1 MFYCYGWVRWVVMKD
16 QMSLWAAYNSRDYRK
31 HLSDNV
37 QIALLE
43 REKSF
48 TRIRKYRKWSV
59 SLEYI
64 TTIKNDDSDAVVV
77 MKRSNVRGA
86 KGISQYNY
94 ILMERRVRW
103 KSHARC
109 GSGEKIEIISKSYL
123 STSLALAAD
132 AAREGDNTKCAMYVE
147 NIAEVFFPV
156 DGADDPV
163 WPNAWFDFF
172 EMGMYNHPQ
181 AMTSLRHSSWRLAT
195 KFWLYWNKLTQLKI
209 LWTDNSIFGM
219 IG

>member
-1 MFYCYGWVRWVVMKD
+1 MKD

-48 TRIRKYRKWSV
+48 TRIREYRKWSV

-86 KGISQYNY
+86 KGISQYVNT
-94 ILMERRVRW
+94 
-103 KSHARC
+103 
-109 GSGEKIEIISKSYL
+109 L
-123 STSLALAAD
+123 S
-132 AAREGDNTKCAMYVE
+132 
-147 NIAEVFFPV
+147 
-156 DGADDPV
+156 
-163 WPNAWFDFF
+163 
-172 EMGMYNHPQ
+172 
-181 AMTSLRHSSWRLAT
+181 
-195 KFWLYWNKLTQLKI
+195 
-209 LWTDNSIFGM
+209 
-219 IG
+219 

>member
-1 MFYCYGWVRWVVMKD
+1 MKD

-48 TRIRKYRKWSV
+48 TRIREYSKWSV

-86 KGISQYNY
+86 KGISQYVNT
-94 ILMERRVRW
+94 
-103 KSHARC
+103 
-109 GSGEKIEIISKSYL
+109 L
-123 STSLALAAD
+123 S
-132 AAREGDNTKCAMYVE
+132 
-147 NIAEVFFPV
+147 
-156 DGADDPV
+156 
-163 WPNAWFDFF
+163 
-172 EMGMYNHPQ
+172 
-181 AMTSLRHSSWRLAT
+181 
-195 KFWLYWNKLTQLKI
+195 
-209 LWTDNSIFGM
+209 
-219 IG
+219 